1 MRQNINIDTKTCR
14 FFIVTMSNKNWYKT
28 ITLYLQLG
36 ATLRLIN
43 SCQSFNCLTCNRIKF
58 LKNKR
63 IKDRTATK
71 NQYFCS
77 KLSRV

>member
-1 MRQNINIDTKTCR
+1 MTQNINIDTKTCR
-14 FFIVTMSNKNWYKT
+14 VLVVTMSNKNWYKT

-36 ATLRLIN
+36 AAPRLIN
-43 SCQSFNCLTCNRIKF
+43 SCQSFNCSTFNRIKF
-58 LKNKR
+58 LKNK
-63 IKDRTATK
+63 IIIDRTATK